1 MNIEG
6 MYGDSSGYG
15 ATCTPGSYAN
25 GAFYDDD
32 QDMYVARTSPPS
44 SPDVDKENVF
54 CYRIL
59 IVIIERYGR
68 RES

>member
-6 MYGDSSGYG
+6 MYGNSNGYG

-32 QDMYVARTSPPS
+32 HDTYVARTSPPS

-54 CYRIL
+54 CYKIA
-59 IVIIERYGR
+59 VIMIERYGSG
-68 RES
+68 ES